1 MLSNTYAEL
10 VIKQRVKSKTQ
21 RKQSTIQKM
30 NFTMKKTFISEQAKE
45 FRTKYRIKNLTD
57 RTKRSYQ
64 KNLIVEEF
72 KEFLEAEG
80 FLFMHGK
87 NHQEEALK
95 ELADLVYVCYQYAEN
110 MGWFLDEALDRVHKS
125 NMSKLDDDGNPVYRE
140 DGKVLKGPNY
150 KPPTLEDLF

>member
-1 MLSNTYAEL
+1 
-10 VIKQRVKSKTQ
+10 
-21 RKQSTIQKM
+21 
-30 NFTMKKTFISEQAKE
+30 MKKTFISEQAKE
-45 FRTKYRIKNLTD
+45 FRTKYQLKNSTD
-57 RTKRSYQ
+57 RQTTSYQ

-80 FLFMHGK
+80 SLFREHPDA
-87 NHQEEALK
+87 QEETLK

-125 NMSKLDDDGNPVYRE
+125 NMSKLGEDGKPIYRE

-150 KPPTLEDLF
+150 KLPTLTDLF